1 VLPPV
6 LRRNRNASSPLSWK
20 RRLLLGAVWF
30 VLLAPSKALAGLVEY
45 ALILALIAILVTI
58 PRVLPPGS
66 TPVLHELQSAVTGA
80 QAANA
85 SGNQRQELSH
95 LSKAL
100 GLEEALMDM
109 AASCDTCGDVKADL
123 QELIGLTS
131 KLRARVL
138 ITPGCKPDGVIAA
151 NEECD
156 PLAVPTGCPTDPVP
170 TFCNDM
176 CQCEEVATTTTTP
189 TSSTTSTTLC
199 AAGATDCAGTC
210 VDLTSDANNCGSC
223 GTVCPP
229 ATPVCIGS
237 VCTIP

>member
-1 VLPPV
+1 MAEIIKTQRGHALGSW
-6 LRRNRNASSPLSWK
+6 RRAVVCAVALTLVTVGK
-20 RRLLLGAVWF
+20 AVAATLAEYGLL
-30 VLLAPSKALAGLVEY
+30 
-45 ALILALIAILVTI
+45 LALIAIAI
-58 PRVLPPGS
+58 PLGLEGQAP
-66 TPVLHELQSAVTGA
+66 LHQLQTAIEAA

-85 SGNQRQELSH
+85 TGNQRQELSH
-95 LSKAL
+95 LSKAI
-100 GLEEALMDM
+100 GLEEALM
-109 AASCDTCGDVKADL
+109 AINASCGACGDLEADL

-138 ITPGCKPDGVIAA
+138 ITPGCKPDGVVAA

-156 PLAVPTGCPTDPVP
+156 PLAVPTGCPTGSIP
-170 TFCNDM
+170 TFCNDL
-176 CQCEEVATTTTTP
+176 CQCEEVATTTTP

-229 ATPVCIGS
+229 AAPACIGS

>member
-1 VLPPV
+1 MLMPS
-6 LRRNRNASSPLSWK
+6 LRRNRQASSRFSWK

-30 VLLAPSKALAGLVEY
+30 VLLAPSKVLAGLAEY
-45 ALILALIAILVTI
+45 ALILALIAVLVI
-58 PRVLPPGS
+58 VARVLPPGS
-66 TPVLHELQSAVTGA
+66 MAVIHELQSAITDA
-80 QAANA
+80 QVANA
-85 SGNQRQELSH
+85 GGHPLKELSH

-109 AASCDTCGDVKADL
+109 AASCDTCGEVTADL

-131 KLRARVL
+131 KLQARVL
-138 ITPGCKPDGVIAA
+138 ITPGCKPDGVIAS

-156 PLAVPTGCPTDPVP
+156 PLAAPTGCPTDPVP
-170 TFCNDM
+170 TFCDDM
-176 CQCEEVATTTTTP
+176 CQCEEVVTTTTT

-199 AAGATDCAGTC
+199 SAGETDCSGTC
-210 VDLTSDANNCGSC
+210 VDLTSDPNNCGSC